1 VSATDTQLEA
11 VRTAVEPAV
20 AALGLDVY
28 DVELVGGGGSRTL
41 RITVT
46 GAGGVDLETITA
58 VTHAV
63 SPIVDSTS
71 TIGGAYLLEVSSPG
85 VERALR
91 LPAHYSSAVGE
102 EVSVK
107 FHTGEGPRRV
117 RGVLRRF
124 DGERCFVE
132 SDDGAEEE
140 IAIADVTQARTVFEW
155 GPKPR
160 DRSGNRHSKDRGRA
174 RAKGKS

>member
-1 VSATDTQLEA
+1 VGATDTQLEA

-20 AALGLDVY
+20 AALGFSVY
-28 DVELVGGGGSRTL
+28 DVELVGGAGVRTL
-41 RITVT
+41 RLTVT
-46 GAGGVDLETITA
+46 GSNGVDLEAITA

-63 SPIVDSTS
+63 SPIVDEASPV
-71 TIGGAYLLEVSSPG
+71 GGSYLLEVSSPG

-91 LPAHYSSAVGE
+91 RPEHYSSALGE

-107 FHTGEGPRRV
+107 FHTGAGPKRV

-124 DGERCFVE
+124 DGATCVVE
-132 SDDGAEEE
+132 SDDGVDEE
-140 IAIADVTQARTVFEW
+140 IAISDVTQARTVFEW
-155 GPKPR
+155 GPQPR
-160 DRSGNRHSKDRGRA
+160 QRSKDRGRA